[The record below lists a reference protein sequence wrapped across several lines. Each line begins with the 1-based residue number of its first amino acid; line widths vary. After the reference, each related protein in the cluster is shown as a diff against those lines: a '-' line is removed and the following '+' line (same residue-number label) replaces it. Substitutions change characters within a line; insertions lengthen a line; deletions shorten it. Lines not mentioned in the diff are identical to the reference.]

1 MNNGVVYEL
10 TDVTRR
16 FRRGSAE
23 VVAVD
28 EVDLKVNPG
37 EFLAIRGASGSGKTT
52 LLQLLG
58 GLEKA
63 SSGSVFF
70 EGKNL
75 SKLDDGDLTELRSKA
90 IGFVFQN
97 FNLIPTLTAIE
108 NVEAGL
114 VRSGLGRKKARERSS
129 EVLGQVGLADRR
141 DHLPSNL
148 SGGEQQRVAIARA
161 LAKDPRVVLADEPTG
176 NLDSRTGREIVELL
190 RKLSVDEGRTIVLVT
205 HADYVAEL
213 ATRSLEMQDGRIET
227 APAP

>member
-1 MNNGVVYEL
+1 MNNGAVYEL

-28 EVDLKVNPG
+28 AVDLKVNSG

-63 SSGSVFF
+63 SSGSVVF
-70 EGKNL
+70 EGNNL
-75 SKLDDGDLTELRSKA
+75 FKLDDGDLTELRSKA

-97 FNLIPTLTAIE
+97 FNLIPTLTALE

-114 VRSGLGRKKARERSS
+114 VRLGLGRKKARERSS
-129 EVLGQVGLADRR
+129 EVLGRVGLADRG

-176 NLDSRTGREIVELL
+176 NLDSRTGREIVDLL

-213 ATRSLEMQDGRIET
+213 ATRSLEMQDGHIET
-227 APAP
+227 ATVS